1 MDHTILGAWN
11 LSSTIQQPQPP
22 VASLQLKGFS
32 VESHSDDRRREL
44 EVYTSQVVHLGGG
57 KLCVA
62 KMFSVNRRERGKI
75 NFAMLTGVE
84 VVRCRGGKLRIV
96 KHKSSAWSKAGD
108 WELPFRGRA
117 EHVPEH
123 GLWFGISDM
132 DGTILGAWNLS
143 SAFQQPQPPVA
154 SLQVKGFSV
163 ESHSDDRRRRELEVY
178 ASQVVHLGG
187 GKLCVAKMFSVDRR
201 ERGEIN
207 FAMLTGVEV
216 VRGRGGKLR
225 VVKHKSRR
233 YNFGQDY
240 TPVYLL

>member
-1 MDHTILGAWN
+1 
-11 LSSTIQQPQPP
+11 
-22 VASLQLKGFS
+22 
-32 VESHSDDRRREL
+32 
-44 EVYTSQVVHLGGG
+44 
-57 KLCVA
+57 
-62 KMFSVNRRERGKI
+62 
-75 NFAMLTGVE
+75 
-84 VVRCRGGKLRIV
+84 
-96 KHKSSAWSKAGD
+96 
-108 WELPFRGRA
+108 
-117 EHVPEH
+117 
-123 GLWFGISDM
+123 M

-240 TPVYLL
+240 TPDYLL